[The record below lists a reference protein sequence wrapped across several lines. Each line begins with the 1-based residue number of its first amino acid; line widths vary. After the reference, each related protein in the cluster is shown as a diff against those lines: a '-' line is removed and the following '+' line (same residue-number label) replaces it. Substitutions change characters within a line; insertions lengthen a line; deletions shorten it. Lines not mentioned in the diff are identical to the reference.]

1 MLNDLWCFFF
11 SPEIQFQ
18 RSAFSGSDKLLI
30 SAERIKSG
38 ENTILNHRSV
48 CQRAI
53 SISLSALNYSRL
65 QSLSAGFALAVKI
78 IPISRDS
85 KHDRSLLSLMISRDS
100 KHDR

>member
-1 MLNDLWCFFF
+1 MLLLRFNF
-11 SPEIQFQ
+11 SDPLLAVPTQT
-18 RSAFSGSDKLLI
+18 ADLI